1 MKQQILDI
9 LDKSTNNGMKAD
21 EIVSLIQDETFA
33 NLDEAAKYMV
43 SVIAVKDMATVN
55 AIYFMK
61 NVLQEMTIG
70 GWKSER
76 EMAGLGIVCPDRPGS
91 FLPTE

>member
-55 AIYFMK
+55 EKAAKAYRRAKVDDIIDSLKERGVIAFAKEVK
-61 NVLQEMTIG
+61 NATN
-70 GWKSER
+70 
-76 EMAGLGIVCPDRPGS
+76 
-91 FLPTE
+91 